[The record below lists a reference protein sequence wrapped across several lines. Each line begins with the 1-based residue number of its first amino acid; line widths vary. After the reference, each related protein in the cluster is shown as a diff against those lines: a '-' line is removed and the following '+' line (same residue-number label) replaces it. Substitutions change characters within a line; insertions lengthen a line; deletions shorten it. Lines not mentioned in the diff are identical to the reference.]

1 MSYLTDNEKRMEFNM
16 RKAQYFL
23 GMQCSLNKGDGK
35 ELKEL
40 LNELIDDALQEGRKQ
55 GAVEELENI
64 LNWLEL
70 CSKGKNRVNTLPL
83 IKIGLCKDVIDKR
96 LLELKGEQK

>member
-64 LNWLEL
+64 LN
-70 CSKGKNRVNTLPL
+70 C
-83 IKIGLCKDVIDKR
+83 IDKR